1 MSREWPE
8 NLGVGKPYDTD
19 ERIEDYLESLYWTKN
34 KNEIKAKVFETK
46 VIESTL
52 KSTSASSSDY
62 LGAILMKKAGRE
74 KEATDLLNRKIENEP
89 KNLIAQWNLAKFNGE
104 NEKAENLLH
113 KIEVE
118 NGSSFYNPKV
128 RDTGLALILAIIDLN
143 K

>member
-1 MSREWPE
+1 
-8 NLGVGKPYDTD
+8 
-19 ERIEDYLESLYWTKN
+19 LESVYWTKN
-34 KNEIKAKVFETK
+34 KNETKTKVFETK

-52 KSTSASSSDY
+52 KSTRASSGDY

-89 KNLIAQWNLAKFNGE
+89 KNLVAHWNLAKFNGE

-113 KIEVE
+113 KIEVD

-128 RDTGLALILAIIDLN
+128 RDTGLALILAILEL